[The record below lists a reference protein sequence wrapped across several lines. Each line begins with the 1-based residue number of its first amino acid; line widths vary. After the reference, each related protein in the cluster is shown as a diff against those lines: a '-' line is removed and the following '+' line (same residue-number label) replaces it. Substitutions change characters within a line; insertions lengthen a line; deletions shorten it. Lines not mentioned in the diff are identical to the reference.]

1 MSPKSNL
8 ETGTKTRLRLKR
20 TLLFGA
26 SALVI
31 GAVVW
36 KILFTTVATVST
48 TTNVRAMFTPGS
60 GAVITGHTWQG
71 TLVEDHPI
79 NQMLAMKVLKD
90 WNIDVALAENGRI
103 ALEMVA
109 KDDYDLILMDIS
121 MPEMDGYTATKE
133 IRSGNHT
140 HDKDIPI
147 IAMTA
152 SALIGEN
159 QKCFKAGMNDYI
171 TKPFE
176 PENLM
181 EKIYNNLHITHLK
194 SA

>member
-1 MSPKSNL
+1 
-8 ETGTKTRLRLKR
+8 
-20 TLLFGA
+20 
-26 SALVI
+26 
-31 GAVVW
+31 
-36 KILFTTVATVST
+36 
-48 TTNVRAMFTPGS
+48 
-60 GAVITGHTWQG
+60 
-71 TLVEDHPI
+71 
-79 NQMLAMKVLKD
+79 MKVLKD

-181 EKIYNNLHITHLK
+181 EKIYNNLRITHLK